1 MQTDGTQDE
10 SGLDRDGRNTTGQDA
25 PDAEA
30 GRTAAAPRGPNDD
43 NSARAAGEL
52 AGQDAEAR
60 LEGGALKRGLLPEEP
75 EGTPLQGVAVI
86 EAALATMPLLP
97 GVYRMLDAKGDALY
111 VGKARS
117 LKKRVVAYTQI
128 ARLPER
134 LRRMVHGTR
143 RMEIITTGSE
153 AEALLLEAN
162 LIKKLRP
169 RFNIILRD
177 DKSYPWLVV
186 AEEHAF
192 PQIGKHRGD
201 KQKGASY
208 WGPFASAWS
217 VNQTITALQKVFLL
231 RTCRDTVFD
240 SRDRP
245 CLLHQIK
252 RCSAPCVGRISQ
264 DDYAGLVKQ
273 AKQFLSG
280 ETPSIQKK
288 LAAEMEAAAEALE
301 FERAAAIRDRIRGLT
316 YVQGQNNINLEG
328 VGDADVV
335 ALHQI
340 AGQSCVQVFFFRG
353 GRNNGNRSFFP
364 AHAKD
369 DATPED
375 VLTAFL
381 TQLYDDLPPPPLV
394 LLSHDLPEAGLIA
407 EALALKAGRKVELHR
422 PQRGDKRAAVDHA
435 ATNAREALER
445 RLAEGTAQAALLEGV
460 ATLFDLPETPRRIE
474 VYDNSHIQGSHAY
487 GVMIVGG
494 PEGFVKSAYRKYA
507 IQGTSLP
514 RVPAAVA
521 LEGPLASPAEA
532 TPLPMSDLSL
542 TAPEGGGEARPQ
554 APRPA
559 AVRFPSSR
567 SGGGSRAAS
576 GGGDDFAMM
585 KEVFERRFGRAL
597 KEDPSRGGE
606 GWPDLVLIDGGAGQL
621 SAAREVM
628 AELGLGDLP
637 LVAVAK
643 GPDRDAGREWFHRT
657 GTAPF
662 QLPPRDPVLYYL
674 QRLRDEAHRF
684 AITTHRAGRSK
695 AITRSE
701 LDEVPGVGSAIK
713 RRLLNHFGSARGVR
727 QAGLEDLRNCPG
739 VGPAMA
745 NRIHEHFHPGASG
758 GNLGKG

>member
-1 MQTDGTQDE
+1 ME
-10 SGLDRDGRNTTGQDA
+10 
-25 PDAEA
+25 
-30 GRTAAAPRGPNDD
+30 
-43 NSARAAGEL
+43 
-52 AGQDAEAR
+52 
-60 LEGGALKRGLLPEEP
+60 
-75 EGTPLQGVAVI
+75 GVAVI
-86 EAALATMPLLP
+86 EAALATMPFAP
-97 GVYRMLDAKGDALY
+97 GVYRMLDTKGDALY

-117 LKKRVVAYTQI
+117 LKKRVVSYTQI

-134 LRRMVHGTR
+134 LRRMVHATR

-169 RFNIILRD
+169 RFNIVLRD
-177 DKSYPWLVV
+177 DKSYPWLVLT
-186 AEEHAF
+186 EDHDF
-192 PQIGKHRGD
+192 PQIGKHRGERR
-201 KQKGASY
+201 KGASY
-208 WGPFASAWS
+208 WGPFASAWA
-217 VNQTITALQKVFLL
+217 VNQTITALEKVFLL
-231 RTCRDTVFD
+231 RSCRDTVFE

-252 RCSAPCVGRISQ
+252 RCSAPCVERISRE
-264 DDYAGLVKQ
+264 DYAGLVKD
-273 AKQFLSG
+273 AKKFLSG
-280 ETPSIQKK
+280 ETPTIQKR
-288 LAAEMEAAAEALE
+288 LAREMEEASMALE

-316 YVQGQNNINLEG
+316 HIQGQNSINLEG

-364 AHAKD
+364 SHLKD
-369 DATPED
+369 DAAAEE
-375 VLTAFL
+375 VLSAFL

-394 LLSHDLPEAGLIA
+394 LLSHDLPDAGLIA
-407 EALALKAGRKVELHR
+407 EALSLKAGRKVELHR
-422 PQRGDKRAAVDHA
+422 PQRGEKRSAIDHA

-460 ATLFDLPETPRRIE
+460 AQLFDLPEPPRRIE

-487 GVMIVGG
+487 GVMVVAG
-494 PEGFVKSAYRKYA
+494 PEGFTKNAYRKYA
-507 IQGTSLP
+507 IQGAGAHGAASE
-514 RVPAAVA
+514 PAAA
-521 LEGPLASPAEA
+521 AAGAGATLIPPSIAAEVPGGLRETRRA
-532 TPLPMSDLSL
+532 
-542 TAPEGGGEARPQ
+542 GGGNR
-554 APRPA
+554 
-559 AVRFPSSR
+559 V
-567 SGGGSRAAS
+567 AS

-585 KEVFERRFGRAL
+585 REVFERRFGRAL
-597 KEDPSRGGE
+597 KEDPERQKE

-643 GPDRDAGREWFHRT
+643 GPDRDAGREWFHRA
-657 GTAPF
+657 GAEPF

-701 LDEVPGVGSAIK
+701 LDEIPGVGSAIK
-713 RRLLNHFGSARGVR
+713 RRLLHHFGSARGVR

-739 VGPAMA
+739 IGPSMA
-745 NRIHEHFHPGASG
+745 ARIHEHFHPGVGG